1 MQNMCRSLLQ
11 GDFTPLCSFAVSMF
25 EDMWTKLY
33 SGKITVIEMEK
44 IAGKQHHF
52 ELLGSAATT
61 CTTADLKQ
69 QLAPDAIR
77 TLIEQRK
84 AELSAIRVHMSRL
97 LNMCQFFSDAEGK
110 YILYQLFLFSSIGM

>member
-1 MQNMCRSLLQ
+1 MQDRSE
-11 GDFTPLCSFAVSMF
+11 DFALLCSFALSMF

-44 IAGKQHHF
+44 IAGKQHNF
-52 ELLGSAATT
+52 GLLCSAATT

-77 TLIEQRK
+77 TLLEQRK
-84 AELSAIRVHMSRL
+84 AELSAIRVHMYRL
-97 LNMCQFFSDAEGK
+97 RNMCQFFSDAEGK
-110 YILYQLFLFSSIGM
+110 YILYQLFDYSALFGM